1 MKFNE
6 VIGQHEA
13 KQRLMQMVDE
23 DRIPHA
29 LLFCGP
35 QGAGKMALAMA
46 FASYLLGDRDDEK
59 ADAHAQ
65 AMLAKWAH
73 PDLIFTF
80 PAIKPDGAASGYQP
94 VSDDFIPQWQE
105 MLRKHGA
112 YFSHEDWVTTL
123 GTDKKQTYI
132 SPAESNSLIHKLSMK
147 SSQGGYK
154 INIIWLPEKLRTD
167 AANKLLKLIE
177 EPPTE
182 TLFIMVSEEPEKLL
196 ETIRSR
202 TQRIDI
208 KKLSA
213 DDIKQALIE
222 RRGIEEDAAQRI
234 ARVANGNWLKA
245 IEELNAG
252 SEKMLFHDLFVMLMR
267 LAYQRNI
274 RDLKKWSETIAEFGR
289 EKQKRMLI
297 YFSHLIRENFFYNFH
312 NPELIYMTEAEEKF
326 AKNFA
331 RFINEDNVIGISQL
345 IERTLRDIS
354 QNANAKI
361 SFFDFTLKI
370 IVLLIPRR
378 K

>member
-1 MKFNE
+1 MW
-6 VIGQHEA
+6 
-13 KQRLMQMVDE
+13 R
-23 DRIPHA
+23 
-29 LLFCGP
+29 
-35 QGAGKMALAMA
+35 
-46 FASYLLGDRDDEK
+46 
-59 ADAHAQ
+59 
-65 AMLAKWAH
+65 
-73 PDLIFTF
+73 
-80 PAIKPDGAASGYQP
+80 
-94 VSDDFIPQWQE
+94 
-105 MLRKHGA
+105 
-112 YFSHEDWVTTL
+112 SHCW
-123 GTDKKQTYI
+123 
-132 SPAESNSLIHKLSMK
+132 SA
-147 SSQGGYK
+147 
-154 INIIWLPEKLRTD
+154 
-167 AANKLLKLIE
+167 
-177 EPPTE
+177 
-182 TLFIMVSEEPEKLL
+182 IMVSEEPEKLL